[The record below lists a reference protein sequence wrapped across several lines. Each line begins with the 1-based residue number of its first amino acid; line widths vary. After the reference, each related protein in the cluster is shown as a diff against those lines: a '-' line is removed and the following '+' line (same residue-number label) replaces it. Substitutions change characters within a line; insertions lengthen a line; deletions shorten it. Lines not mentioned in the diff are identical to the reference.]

1 MMTMETI
8 EGRPW
13 LGPDST
19 YDKQR
24 QNRLADCIG
33 DYFMDEDV
41 DARRVYEELLREV
54 DDTIEYHQRH
64 LNKAAEFRTLLMG
77 NRPMDLDD
85 YRDRLEHREA
95 YNELQDLF
103 YRTDAELSEL
113 KEKLKQYEST
123 DK

>member
-1 MMTMETI
+1 MTMETI

-33 DYFMDEDV
+33 DYLMDEDV

-54 DDTIEYHQRH
+54 DDNIEYHQRH
-64 LNKAAEFRTLLMG
+64 LNKAAEFRSLLMG
-77 NRPMDLDD
+77 NRPVDLEDW
-85 YRDRLEHREA
+85 RDKQEHREA
-95 YNELQDLF
+95 YHELQDLF
-103 YRTDAELSEL
+103 YRTDAELAEV
-113 KEKLKQYEST
+113 KAKLKQYEST

>member
-1 MMTMETI
+1 MTMETI

-24 QNRLADCIG
+24 QNRLADCIN
-33 DYFMDEDV
+33 DYINDDEV
-41 DARRVYEELLREV
+41 DARRMYEELLREV
-54 DDTIEYHQRH
+54 DDTIEYHQRQ

-95 YNELQDLF
+95 YHELQDLF
-103 YRTDAELSEL
+103 YRTDAELAEV
-113 KEKLKQYEST
+113 KAKLMKYEST